1 MLMRLLE
8 PTRMQLWT
16 LANCSHIKWNFSK
29 QRANER
35 GLTRAIWP
43 DDSNAV
49 ARLNGDGQILEEQAI
64 AKSFLQVL
72 AHRNGVANAR
82 TLGQRKS
89 HGVKLDWPLNQTVFF
104 VTR

>member
-29 QRANER
+29 QGADQR
-35 GLTRAIWP
+35 GLARAIWP

-49 ARLNGDGQILEEQAI
+49 ARLNSDGQILEEQAI
-64 AKSFLQVL
+64 AKGFLKVF
-72 AHRNGVANAR
+72 AHRNGVTNAR
-82 TLGQRKS
+82 TLGQ
-89 HGVKLDWPLNQTVFF
+89 
-104 VTR
+104 